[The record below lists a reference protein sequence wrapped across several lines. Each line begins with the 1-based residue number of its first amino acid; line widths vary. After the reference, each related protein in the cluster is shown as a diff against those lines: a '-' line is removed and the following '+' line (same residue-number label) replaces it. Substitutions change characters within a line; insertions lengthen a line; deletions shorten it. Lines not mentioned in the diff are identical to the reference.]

1 MVIINFTLE
10 SFSSFFVGADGSLVI
25 KSGETFTINTTAGK
39 AAKNSTTQYELSFQ
53 NHSFEIVGE
62 NNTPYKWNYSVAHL
76 MFKGNITFESGSHVV
91 VTGAHALS
99 ITSLE
104 GDITVNTSMNF
115 SYTTGG
121 ANETCLGGYSVSEV
135 AVRNRYN
142 SAYIYRGL

>member
-1 MVIINFTLE
+1 M
-10 SFSSFFVGADGSLVI
+10 GADGSLVI
-25 KSGETFTINTTAGK
+25 KSGGTLTINTTAGK
-39 AAKNSTTQYELSFQ
+39 AAKNSTSQYELSFQ

-62 NNTPYKWNYSVAHL
+62 KNTPYKWNYSVAHL

-115 SYTTGG
+115 SCTTRD
-121 ANETCLGGYSVSEV
+121 AAETCLGGYSVSNSS
-135 AVRNRYN
+135 VRNRRK

>member
-25 KSGETFTINTTAGK
+25 KSGETFTINTNAGK

-53 NHSFEIVGE
+53 NHSIEVVGKS
-62 NNTPYKWNYSVAHL
+62 NTPYKWNYSVAHL
-76 MFKGNITFESGSHVV
+76 MFKGNITFESGSYVV

-115 SYTTGG
+115 SCTTRD
-121 ANETCLGGYSVSEV
+121 AAETCLGGYSESEASV
-135 AVRNRYN
+135 QN
-142 SAYIYRGL
+142 SRDQQSIYRGL

>member
-1 MVIINFTLE
+1 M
-10 SFSSFFVGADGSLVI
+10 GADGSLVI

-39 AAKNSTTQYELSFQ
+39 AAKNSTTQYKLSFQ
-53 NHSFEIVGE
+53 NHSFEITGKCE
-62 NNTPYKWNYSVAHL
+62 EHKWNYSVAHL
-76 MFKGNITFESGSHVV
+76 TFKGNITFESGSYVV

-115 SYTTGG
+115 SCTTRDAPG
-121 ANETCLGGYSVSEV
+121 TCLGGYSVSEV
-135 AVRNRYN
+135 SVQNRWK

>member
-1 MVIINFTLE
+1 M
-10 SFSSFFVGADGSLVI
+10 GADGSLVI
-25 KSGETFTINTTAGK
+25 KSGETLTINTTAGK
-39 AAKNSTTQYELSFQ
+39 AAKNSTSQYELSFQ

-62 NNTPYKWNYSVAHL
+62 KNTPYKWNYSVAHL

-115 SYTTGG
+115 TCTAG
-121 ANETCLGGYSVSEV
+121 ANETCLGGYSVSV
-135 AVRNRYN
+135 DAVRNRYN
-142 SAYIYRGL
+142 TAYIYRGL